1 MNTKLIFVGPS
12 GSGKTTLRK
21 VFFEGENSSNLLEY
35 ALEPTYGEES
45 LIVKL
50 PRLNKDIGI
59 FDLAGQEN
67 QRWLDSEERS
77 IFNNATLILVVIDIT
92 LGLDYIE
99 EFVKKITK
107 IRNLLTESTMIYVL
121 IHKIDLVSQNDLK
134 KINSGVINTFSNE
147 KSIGFM
153 FTSLKQPFYTQT
165 LSYFIEII
173 KNCFKD
179 ETADEG
185 LMFNVIDESLK
196 IINQIDEDLTISKN
210 TLKDKLNMPE
220 KLLDYL
226 IEHLILKDHIQISKI
241 KNKEVLSLTDKGRL
255 NFKNVIRQFSSEG
268 NTSYAT
274 EPIQN
279 QIGSVENVPPFI
291 GAIIADKSGKLLL
304 KIELFE
310 NALEKY
316 LLNKEPNDKNNTV
329 DLELIPMFMSAI
341 EKFSLQINIDDL
353 TGFNLEGNNLKMQI
367 YGYDI
372 FTVIVFTNPNINLKP
387 ISNKI
392 INFFNDL
399 FKDYP
404 VEFENAVKAGKIDS
418 LFPLQE
424 IGKDWLKNLNQ
435 SYRDLIINLEIY
447 DIEQAKSLYTKIDDI
462 YNKVETEFSI
472 LLEKIKKMKVNL
484 MAAITEE
491 DFEELRKIAKLT
503 QELSSEFTLEI

>member
-1 MNTKLIFVGPS
+1 MNSKVIFVGPS

-50 PRLNKDIGI
+50 PRLNKNIGI

-67 QRWLDSEERS
+67 KRWLDSEERS
-77 IFNNATLILVVIDIT
+77 IFKNATLILVVIDIT

-134 KINSGVINTFSNE
+134 KINSGVTNTFSNE

-153 FTSLKQPFYTQT
+153 FTSLKQPYYTQT

-196 IINQIDEDLTISKN
+196 VINQIDEDLTISKK

-241 KNKEVLSLTDKGRL
+241 KNKEVLSLTDKGRFH
-255 NFKNVIRQFSSEG
+255 FKSVIKQFSSDG
-268 NTSYAT
+268 NTSST
-274 EPIQN
+274 KEPILN
-279 QIGSVENVPPFI
+279 QKSFEENTPPFI

-304 KIELFE
+304 KVELFK

-316 LLNKEPNDKNNTV
+316 LLNKENNNEINTV

-341 EKFSLQINIDDL
+341 EKFSLQININDL
-353 TGFNLEGNNLKMQI
+353 TGFGLEGNNLKMQI
-367 YGYDI
+367 YGYDKY
-372 FTVIVFTNPNINLKP
+372 TVIIFTNPNINLKP
-387 ISNKI
+387 VSNKVN
-392 INFFNDL
+392 NFFNGI
-399 FKDYP
+399 FNDYK
-404 VEFENAVKAGKIDS
+404 VEFENAVRAGKVDT

-424 IGKDWLKNLNQ
+424 IGREWLKNLNQ
-435 SYRDLIINLEIY
+435 SYKDLIINLEIY
-447 DIEQAKSLYTKIDDI
+447 DLEQAKSLYGKIDDI
-462 YNKVETEFSI
+462 YNKVETEFSV
-472 LLEKIKKMKVNL
+472 LLEKIKKMKINL